1 MKVLITGGTNG
12 MGKGVAK
19 VLANYPGEKNEILL
33 VCRSVKLGQQTMD
46 EIKMDN
52 AFAKISMVIC
62 DLSDMNSVKSA
73 ALEIKTKHDF
83 IDSIFINAGI
93 GYASCRVETIDGM
106 DSHFQVNYLSQFY
119 LAAQLLVLLEKSTR
133 GGRVIYNATPG
144 GKIFW
149 DDMQMIKNWNYVHAI
164 QQAMVAKRML
174 LITLHD
180 LYKRRSNK
188 VSFIGFSIHK
198 TVWSNQLN
206 IIPTHMRIAATVMK
220 ALGTFIS
227 IEECG
232 KTMAPLFLETA
243 SETLER
249 SGCLLT
255 WKNGS
260 FKTLEEDEE
269 VLNMAKRKDLLD
281 YSIHQCK
288 DGSVEAVLD
297 RLAKYEMNY

>member
-19 VLANYPGEKNEILL
+19 ALADYPGEKNVILL
-33 VCRSVKLGQQTMD
+33 VIRSEKLGLQTMD
-46 EIKMDN
+46 EIKTDN
-52 AFAKISMVIC
+52 PLASISMVVC
-62 DLSDMNSVKSA
+62 DLCEMNSVKRA

-119 LAAQLLVLLEKSTR
+119 LVAQLLELLEKSTK

-144 GKIFW
+144 GKMYW
-149 DDMQMIKNWNYVHAI
+149 DDMQMIHSWNYVHAI

-180 LYKRRSNK
+180 LYKNRSNK

-206 IIPTHMRIAATVMK
+206 IIPTHMRIAASVMR

-232 KTMAPLFLETA
+232 KTMAPLFMENA
-243 SETLER
+243 NETLAR

-255 WKNGS
+255 WKNNH
-260 FKTLEEDEE
+260 FEVIEEDNE
-269 VLNMAKRKDLLD
+269 VKNKAKRKDLLD
-281 YSIHQCK
+281 YSMQQCK
-288 DGSVEAVLD
+288 NGSVEAVLGT
-297 RLAKYEMNY
+297 LAP